1 MNLKLLFK
9 PYILFIILLG
19 FAISTYSWITD
30 NRPMTLDGLVVLI
43 LAVVLVYWEDLLPE
57 SINVSLAGPNIFLLL
72 CLISIKYSILCTI
85 GYASFEA
92 IMLFY
97 IKGRRK
103 KLYSLLPNIL
113 FNICLLS
120 ICACSTWILCRVLKT
135 NFTVATD
142 YWKVVLL
149 LLINIFINCSIV
161 QIGMFLKDTNSR
173 IDLKKL
179 RAHFAY
185 EVLLSILLVYTYNDR
200 GLIGILFVYF
210 AFIPIQKIT
219 SMYVKLKTQE
229 EELFMDSL
237 TKVHN
242 YKYLSSVLSDKVARK
257 TPFSLIVTDLD
268 RFKDVNDL
276 HGHNIGNKVLQHFS
290 EQLKKKSAASSMVC
304 RFGGDEFCIITDGD
318 PQKDELLKN
327 SLKEQSDYFINY
339 GGKKINYTSSY
350 GFSHYAGEA
359 ETDWKVILEAADKEM
374 YLKKEASD
382 KSFEA
387 NKPDEILLY

>member
-1 MNLKLLFK
+1 MTLKTLLK

-19 FAISTYSWITD
+19 FIISTYSWITD
-30 NRPMTLDGLVVLI
+30 NRSMTLDGLVVLI
-43 LAVVLVYWEDLLPE
+43 LAVALVWWEDLLPE
-57 SINVSLAGPNIFLLL
+57 NITVTLAGPNIFLLL
-72 CLISIKYSILCTI
+72 CLINVRFSILCII
-85 GYASFEA
+85 GHSSFEA
-92 IMLFY
+92 ITLF
-97 IKGRRK
+97 IKKGKRRK
-103 KLYSLLPNIL
+103 LYVVLPNIL

-120 ICACSTWILCRVLKT
+120 TCACSTWILLRVLNV

-149 LLINIFINCSIV
+149 LLINIFINYSLL
-161 QIGMFLKDTNSR
+161 QIGMFLKDTNAK

-179 RAHFAY
+179 WAHFAY

-200 GLIGILFVYF
+200 GLIGILFVYI
-210 AFIPIQKIT
+210 AFIPIQKMT

-242 YKYLSSVLSDKVARK
+242 YKYLSSVLSDKVAKK

-268 RFKDVNDL
+268 RFKDINDL

-290 EQLKKKSAASSMVC
+290 EQLKKKAAANSMVC
-304 RFGGDEFCIITDGD
+304 RFGGDEFCIITDGN
-318 PQKDELLKN
+318 PEKDELLKN

-339 GGKKINYTSSY
+339 GGKKISYSSSY

-359 ETDWKVILEAADKEM
+359 ETDWKIILEAADKEM
-374 YLKKEASD
+374 YYKKEDSD

-387 NKPDEILLY
+387 YKSDRILLY